1 MARRRALAAFM
12 LLVLSAYPALIRTNR
27 SQPAFAAKP
36 VNAGVL
42 PGATAAS
49 NEREAA
55 QRWLRGM
62 SLQQKVAQLVV
73 ITSYGEAPS
82 SRSAAYREF
91 VRAVRDL
98 KVGGLIVINRVVGGA
113 VRSAEPHAMASFL
126 NRMQR
131 LAKVPLLVG
140 ADFERGASMRVT
152 GTAKFPHLMAYG
164 AANDLELTRSL
175 GAATAR
181 EARALGVH
189 WVFAPVADVNSNPD
203 NPIINIRSFGENPVA
218 VASHVEAFIRGAHSD
233 TANRVLVTAKH
244 FPGHGDTSV
253 DSHMG
258 LARLD
263 ADRTRMNAI
272 ELVPFRGAVNAR
284 VDAVMTAHMAVP
296 AVEEEEIPATVSKNV
311 ITGLLRDDLHFSG
324 LIVTDAM
331 DMQGLTRQF
340 PGTEAAIRALQAGV
354 DVLLMPGNPEAVI
367 KTVVAAVRDGRLS
380 RKRID
385 ESVLRVLAA
394 KARVGLDRRRLVDV
408 EQIGDIIDSPEFSES
423 AQLAADKAVTV
434 IRNDRQSLPL
444 QDPEHACL
452 YVLTESRYGQQ
463 GRRLIDEVRTRSKK
477 LRTTLLDPQI
487 SKTEME
493 QHAESAADCVTVI
506 AAVFVTAAAYR
517 GNVALAGEYPAL
529 VQSLVSGR
537 APVVMIAL
545 GSPYLLRSFPQVS
558 SYLATFSPAVT
569 AETAAVKALFGEI
582 ATTARLP
589 VTIPGAANYGDGIT
603 VAARNAAP

>member
-1 MARRRALAAFM
+1 MARRRALAAYM
-12 LLVLSAYPALIRTNR
+12 LLALPAYPAPT
-27 SQPAFAAKP
+27 S
-36 VNAGVL
+36 
-42 PGATAAS
+42 
-49 NEREAA
+49 ERDAA

-91 VRAVRDL
+91 VHAVRDL
-98 KVGGLIVINRVVGGA
+98 NVGGLIVINRVVGGA
-113 VRSAEPHAMASFL
+113 VRSAEPHGMASFL

-218 VASHVEAFIRGAHSD
+218 VASHVEAFIQGAHSD
-233 TANRVLVTAKH
+233 PANRVLVTAKH

-258 LARLD
+258 LARLG
-263 ADRTRMNAI
+263 ADRARMDAI
-272 ELVPFRGAVNAR
+272 ELVPFRRAVNAR

-296 AVEEEEIPATVSKNV
+296 AVEKEEIPATVSKNV
-311 ITGLLRDDLHFSG
+311 MTGLLREDLQFSG

-385 ESVLRVLAA
+385 ESTLRVLAA

-408 EQIGDIIDSPEFSES
+408 EQISDIIDSPELSES
-423 AQLAADKAVTV
+423 AQLAADKAVAL
-434 IRNDRQSLPL
+434 IRNHKQSIPL

-452 YVLTESRYGQQ
+452 YVLAESRYGQQ

-477 LRTTLLDPQI
+477 FRATLLDPQI

-493 QHAESAADCVTVI
+493 QHAGSAADCGTVI
-506 AAVFVTAAAYR
+506 AAAFVTAAAYR
-517 GNVALAGEYPAL
+517 GTVALAGEYPAFL
-529 VQSLVSGR
+529 QSLLSGR
-537 APVVMIAL
+537 VPVVMIAL

-558 SYLATFSPAVT
+558 SYLATFSPALT

-589 VTIPGAANYGDGIT
+589 VTIPGVANYGDGIT
-603 VAARNAAP
+603 SAARK